1 MSEEAFEVECERG
14 LRYAVHDGT
23 SLAGD
28 FYKPTRAANAPVVV
42 AAHGGAWKV
51 GDATDFNTGGL
62 ARWPGHCCLFDHVST
77 GARRQSQP
85 DRTGVDGDS

>member
-51 GDATDFNTGGL
+51 GDATDFQYWGSCSL
-62 ARWPGHCCLFDHVST
+62 A
-77 GARRQSQP
+77 GALLSIRSRIDWCAATIAAGP
-85 DRTGVDGDS
+85 DWR